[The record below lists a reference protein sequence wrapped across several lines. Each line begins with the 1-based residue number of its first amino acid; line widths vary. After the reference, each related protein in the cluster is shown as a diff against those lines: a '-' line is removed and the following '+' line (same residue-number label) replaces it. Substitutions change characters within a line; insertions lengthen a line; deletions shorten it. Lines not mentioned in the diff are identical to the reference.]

1 MKKKVLTVCLVAVIA
16 IMAVAGASLA
26 YLTDTD
32 AEDNVFTV
40 GNVQIDLTEDFTQN
54 SKLLPATGSAQDGT
68 LVNGVKKEVFVT
80 NTGSEDAYVRVHIAI
95 PEALDSGSPIFDPS
109 QNILHFNFA
118 KDSIGA
124 NKWNWS
130 KSLGSPYDANW
141 NYYTPMINDIK
152 YGVYVVTYEKALTPE
167 EKTVSAMSQVYLD
180 PSVANEDI
188 TELCN
193 ELGNEWH
200 MYVVAEGVQAAGFA
214 NAYDAL
220 NRSFGTP
227 GAYDVAWPANNQ

>member
-1 MKKKVLTVCLVAVIA
+1 
-16 IMAVAGASLA
+16 
-26 YLTDTD
+26 
-32 AEDNVFTV
+32 
-40 GNVQIDLTEDFTQN
+40 
-54 SKLLPATGSAQDGT
+54 
-68 LVNGVKKEVFVT
+68 
-80 NTGSEDAYVRVHIAI
+80 
-95 PEALDSGSPIFDPS
+95 
-109 QNILHFNFA
+109 
-118 KDSIGA
+118 
-124 NKWNWS
+124 
-130 KSLGSPYDANW
+130 
-141 NYYTPMINDIK
+141 MINDIK

-220 NRSFGTP
+220 NRSFARPVLTTSLGRQTTSNILFASA
-227 GAYDVAWPANNQ
+227 GVPAQTICDSSPFGF

>member
-40 GNVQIDLTEDFTQN
+40 GNVQIDLTENFSQN
-54 SKLLPATGSAQDGT
+54 SKLLPATGSAQQGT
-68 LVNGVKKEVFVT
+68 LVNGVQKEVFVT

-95 PEALDSGSPIFDPS
+95 PAILDNGDPS
-109 QNILHFNFA
+109 FDASQNVLHFYFA

-141 NYYTPMINDIK
+141 NYYTTNIDDIE
-152 YGVYVVTYEKALTPE
+152 YGVYVVTYEKALAPKET
-167 EKTVSAMSQVYLD
+167 TVSAMSQVYLD
-180 PSVANEDI
+180 KDVTSSDI
-188 TELCN
+188 SKICDI
-193 ELGNEWH
+193 LGNNWH
-200 MYVVAEGVQAAGFA
+200 MYVVAEGVQAAGF
-214 NAYDAL
+214 NDAYTAL
-220 NRSFGTP
+220 QESFGTP
-227 GAYDVAWPANNQ
+227 GSYDVAWPVDNQ